1 MNKISQ
7 EDFTNIA
14 NSNPNRSKLR
24 YFLVYL
30 KCIKP
35 ILLSHH
41 PDCETFGKNHT
52 INIGKY
58 RFCIGCFVGY
68 PTAIIGILA
77 IYFLNLV
84 KTFNLSF
91 LFTIALILL
100 ASFFLS
106 PLNLTKIKTIK
117 IFQKILL
124 GLGSAFLFWYIWSLP
139 NSFVVNFVYFVLLFG
154 ILFILLNVY
163 HGYGFYKVCKKCEHS
178 MNWNNCPGFK
188 RINECFQKHNVDF
201 AFKTPELG

>member
-1 MNKISQ
+1 MDKITQ

-14 NSNPNRSKLR
+14 TSNPNKTKLR
-24 YFLVYL
+24 SFHVYL

-41 PDCETFGKNHT
+41 PDCESFGKNHT

-68 PTAIIGILA
+68 PSAIIGILA
-77 IYFLNLV
+77 IYFLNLF
-84 KTFNLSF
+84 KTFNLVF
-91 LFTIALILL
+91 LFYISLILL
-100 ASFFLS
+100 SSFFLS

-124 GLGSAFLFWYIWSLP
+124 GLGSAFLFWYIWFLP
-139 NSFVVNFVYFVLLFG
+139 NSFVVNFVYFILLFG
-154 ILFILLNVY
+154 ILFLLLNVY
-163 HGYGFYKVCKKCEHS
+163 HAYGFYKVCKKCKHS

-188 RINECFQKHNVDF
+188 RINECFQNHNVDF
-201 AFKTPELG
+201 AFKKPKLE